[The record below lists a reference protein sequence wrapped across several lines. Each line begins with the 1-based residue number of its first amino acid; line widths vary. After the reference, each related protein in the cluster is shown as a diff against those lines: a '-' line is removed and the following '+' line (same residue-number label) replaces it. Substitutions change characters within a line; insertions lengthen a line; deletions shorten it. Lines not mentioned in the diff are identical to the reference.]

1 MRFKIRKLK
10 FWLDKTFG
18 WFFING
24 RKQIFWAKLLEKERK
39 EITRI
44 GAEIKLKTNN
54 E

>member
-1 MRFKIRKLK
+1 MRFKIKKLK

-24 RKQIFWAKLLEKERK
+24 RKQIFWVELLRKEER

-44 GAEIKLKTNN
+44 EAEIKSKPNN